1 MVTISSPQEVRHVK
15 RISFGDKVMLIVI
28 YVFLSLLAFSALYPF
43 WNAVAVSFN
52 VGVDTAKGGVT
63 FWPREFTTENYKI
76 ILQDDRLLNGFFIS
90 ISRTVIGTATSIFMT
105 ALLAFGM
112 TRTYLIGRKYYTLF
126 FIFTLYF
133 GGGLI
138 PTYLLIRS
146 LGLMDSNL
154 VFIIPSLIS
163 VWNMIIFRTF
173 FRGLPVGLE
182 ESAHIDGCSN
192 WGTFFRIILPLSGP
206 VIATL
211 ALLTAVGHWNDWF
224 LPSIYITS
232 DHLLPIQTILRQTL
246 NANIVSGSS
255 SVLDSASVALLDQ
268 ARQITSKSLTM
279 AMMIVV
285 TLPIILVYPFVQ
297 KYFVKGVLVGSLKE

>member
-1 MVTISSPQEVRHVK
+1 MLK

-146 LGLMDSNL
+146 LGLMDSFL

-163 VWNMIIFRTF
+163 VWNMIIF
-173 FRGLPVGLE
+173 
-182 ESAHIDGCSN
+182 
-192 WGTFFRIILPLSGP
+192 GP
-206 VIATL
+206 SFEV
-211 ALLTAVGHWNDWF
+211 F
-224 LPSIYITS
+224 P
-232 DHLLPIQTILRQTL
+232 
-246 NANIVSGSS
+246 
-255 SVLDSASVALLDQ
+255 
-268 ARQITSKSLTM
+268 
-279 AMMIVV
+279 
-285 TLPIILVYPFVQ
+285 
-297 KYFVKGVLVGSLKE
+297 

>member
-1 MVTISSPQEVRHVK
+1 MLK

-146 LGLMDSNL
+146 LGLMDSFL

>member
-1 MVTISSPQEVRHVK
+1 MLK
-15 RISFGDKVMLIVI
+15 RISFGDKVMLIVV
-28 YVFLSLLAFSALYPF
+28 YALLSLLAFTALYPF

-63 FWPREFTTENYKI
+63 FWPREFTLENYKI
-76 ILQDDRLLNGFFIS
+76 ILQDERLLNGFLVS
-90 ISRTVIGTATSIFMT
+90 IGRTVIGTATSIFMT

-112 TRTYLIGRKYYTLF
+112 TRSYLIGRSYYMVF

-146 LGLMDSNL
+146 LGMMDSFL

-173 FRGLPVGLE
+173 FKGLPVGLE
-182 ESAHIDGCSN
+182 ESANIDGCSN
-192 WGTFFRIILPLSGP
+192 WGIFFRIILPLSGP

-211 ALLTAVGHWNDWF
+211 SLLTAVGHWNDWF

-232 DHLLPIQTILRQTL
+232 DTLLPIQTILRQTL

-255 SVLDSASVALLDQ
+255 TVLDSASVALLDQ
-268 ARQITSKSLTM
+268 ARQITSKSLMM

>member
-1 MVTISSPQEVRHVK
+1 MLK

-90 ISRTVIGTATSIFMT
+90 ISRTIIGTATSIFMT

-146 LGLMDSNL
+146 LGLMDSFL

-232 DHLLPIQTILRQTL
+232 DYLLPIQTILRQTL

>member
-1 MVTISSPQEVRHVK
+1 MLK
-15 RISFGDKVMLIVI
+15 RISFSDKVTLIVI

-52 VGVDTAKGGVT
+52 VGVDTAKGGIT
-63 FWPREFTTENYKI
+63 FWPREFTTENYNI

-90 ISRTVIGTATSIFMT
+90 VSRTIVGTATSIFMT

-112 TRTYLIGRKYYTLF
+112 TRSYLIGRKYYTLF

-146 LGLMDSNL
+146 LGLMDSFL

-173 FRGLPVGLE
+173 FKGLPAGLE
-182 ESAHIDGCSN
+182 ESANIDGCSN

-224 LPSIYITS
+224 LPSIYITN
-232 DHLLPIQTILRQTL
+232 DNLLPIQTILRQTL
-246 NANIVSGSS
+246 NANIVTGSS
-255 SVLDSASVALLDQ
+255 SVLDSASTALLEN

>member
-1 MVTISSPQEVRHVK
+1 MLK
-15 RISFGDKVMLIVI
+15 RISFSDRIMLVVI
-28 YVFLSLLAFSALYPF
+28 YTLLGLLAFSALYPF

-52 VGVDTAKGGVT
+52 VGVDTAKGGIT
-63 FWPREFTTENYKI
+63 FWPREFTLENYQI
-76 ILQDDRLLNGFFIS
+76 ILQDNRLITGFMVS
-90 ISRTVIGTATSIFMT
+90 VARVIVGTASSIFMT

-112 TRTYLIGRKYYTLF
+112 TRTYLIGRNYYMVF
-126 FIFTLYF
+126 FVFTMYF

-146 LGLMDSNL
+146 LGMMDTFA
-154 VFIIPSLIS
+154 VFIVPSMIS

-173 FRGLPVGLE
+173 FKGLPVGLE
-182 ESAHIDGCSN
+182 ESAHIDGCST
-192 WGTFFRIILPLSGP
+192 WGIFFRIILPLSGP

-211 ALLTAVGHWNDWF
+211 SLLTAVGHWNDWF
-224 LPSIYITS
+224 LPSIYITNEE
-232 DHLLPIQTILRQTL
+232 LMPIQTILRQTL
-246 NANIVSGSS
+246 NANIVSGQSA
-255 SVLDSASVALLDQ
+255 VLDSASAALVEQ
-268 ARQITSKSLTM
+268 TKQVTSKSLTM

>member
-1 MVTISSPQEVRHVK
+1 MLK
-15 RISFGDKVMLIVI
+15 RISTGDKIVLVLI
-28 YVFLSLLAFSALYPF
+28 YTFLTLLAFSALYPF

-52 VGVDTAKGGVT
+52 QGVDTAKGGIT
-63 FWPREFTTENYKI
+63 FWPREFTLENYKI
-76 ILQDDRLLNGFFIS
+76 ILDDDRLANGFFIS
-90 ISRTVIGTATSIFMT
+90 VSRTIVGTATSIFMT

-112 TRTYLIGRKYYTLF
+112 TRTYLIGRKFYMVF
-126 FIFTLYF
+126 FIFTMYF
-133 GGGLI
+133 AGGLI
-138 PTYLLIRS
+138 PSYLLIRS
-146 LGLMDSNL
+146 LGLMNSFW

-173 FRGLPVGLE
+173 FRGLPAGLE
-182 ESAHIDGCSN
+182 ESASIDGCSN
-192 WGTFFRIILPLSGP
+192 WGMFFRIILPLSGP

-211 ALLTAVGHWNDWF
+211 SLLTAVGHWNDWF

-246 NANIVSGSS
+246 NANIVTNSN
-255 SVLDSASVALLDQ
+255 SVLDSASAMLME
-268 ARQITSKSLTM
+268 RSKQITSKSLTM